1 MPVNS
6 RAKGKASENAA
17 CRWLTGAGW
26 PTKRRLSGNGQ
37 AGDLIIEAAPH
48 VVVDVKDRAEPRIHD
63 WLAQLD
69 AEAAGRR
76 CQALLWK
83 PWSKGPDPALWLAI
97 VADHPLDWMQNM
109 VYGRVLRGYD
119 GDLTTPALRA
129 VLGWLEVEHTNDPG
143 CPVLGWTGPDWSEWL
158 LMRASTWADEVLPY
172 WERAT

>member
-1 MPVNS
+1 MTNS
-6 RAKGKASENAA
+6 RAKGKASENAV
-17 CRWLTGAGW
+17 CRWLTGDGW

-83 PWSKGPDPALWLAI
+83 PWSKGPDPACWLAV
-97 VADHPLDWMQNM
+97 VANYPLDAWM
-109 VYGRVLRGYD
+109 YRDPGLEVLD
-119 GDLTTPALRA
+119 TPTLRS
-129 VLGWLEVEHTNDPG
+129 VLGWLDVESGPYPG
-143 CPVLGWTGPDWSEWL
+143 LTSKLFYDSIDRGEWL
-158 LMRASTWADEVLPY
+158 LMRASTWAEEVLPC
-172 WERAT
+172 WEQTA

>member
-1 MPVNS
+1 MTVNS
-6 RAKGKASENAA
+6 RAKGRAAENAV

-83 PWSKGPDPALWLAI
+83 PWSKGPDPAQWLAV
-97 VADHPLDWMQNM
+97 VANYPLDWLQDDEC
-109 VYGRVLRGYD
+109 GRVLFGFD
-119 GDLTTPALRA
+119 GDLTTPALRS
-129 VLGWLEVEHTNDPG
+129 VLGWLDVEHTNDPLR
-143 CPVLGWTGPDWSEWL
+143 PVLGWTGPDWSEWL
-158 LMRASTWADEVLPY
+158 LMRGSTFAELVLPC
-172 WERAT
+172 WEQTS